1 MPTNPNLTKCVHCA
15 YVLVSTA
22 ELKRIYGDSIG
33 KFREKDFLSPDSDKK
48 SLKGPHLCVFKRP
61 LCFREKRMPVILS
74 RSKFVTY
81 SPCRSM
87 FRVRLQLRF
96 GLGLAWEL
104 EFQLPCD
111 RISMTNLPCDEI
123 TGN

>member
-22 ELKRIYGDSIG
+22 ELKRIYGDSIV
-33 KFREKDFLSPDSDKK
+33 KFREKDFLSSDSDKK
-48 SLKGPHLCVFKRP
+48 SLKGPHTP

-81 SPCRSM
+81 FPCRSM

-111 RISMTNLPCDEI
+111 RISMTNLRCGDEI